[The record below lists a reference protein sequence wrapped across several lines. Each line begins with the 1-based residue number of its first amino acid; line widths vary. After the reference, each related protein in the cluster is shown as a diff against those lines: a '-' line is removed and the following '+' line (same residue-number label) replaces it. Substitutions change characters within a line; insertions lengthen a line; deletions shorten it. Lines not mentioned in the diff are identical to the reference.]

1 MPDSPLISV
10 IVPVYNV
17 EKHLRK
23 CLDSICGQTYR
34 NLEILCVNDGS
45 TDDSAAILE
54 EYAARDARIKV
65 FTQANGGLAAAR
77 NTGLR
82 DATGEWV
89 TGVDSDDYLE
99 PDTYEYALS
108 AAADNVDI
116 ICFGTKVI
124 WLDGQHQPHLN
135 AFYAIPA
142 LETQAPIP
150 SIVAETNDSF
160 CTKLF
165 RHSLIQQTGSQFP
178 AGLWYEDSLFWR
190 TAAPFAR
197 NIAFLPGE
205 KYNYVRH
212 AGTIMSQVFGKN
224 PKTLDRVRIAERLM
238 NAYAKRPLPGHLQR
252 VQLDSFLFCF
262 TCALSDVPRELH
274 PQVWDDMRLIA
285 QQHALFSKWPE
296 RLNFLKP
303 VPLLLR
309 PFVRHQGPG
318 KSSYGIPGFRPLVI
332 QRKNGMKITRFLGIR
347 IHKSVLS

>member
-1 MPDSPLISV
+1 MADSPLVSV

-17 EKHLRK
+17 EQYLRK
-23 CLDSICGQTYR
+23 CLDSICDQTYR

-45 TDDSAAILE
+45 TDGSPAILE
-54 EYAARDARIKV
+54 EYAARDSRIKV
-65 FTQANGGLAAAR
+65 FTQANAGLAAAR
-77 NTGLR
+77 NTGLEH
-82 DATGEWV
+82 ATGEWV

-99 PDTYEYALS
+99 ADTYEYALS
-108 AAADNVDI
+108 AVTDETDI
-116 ICFGTKVI
+116 VCFGTRVI
-124 WLDGQHQPHLN
+124 WQNGEQQPHLN

-142 LETQAPIP
+142 RETQPPTP

-160 CTKLF
+160 CTKIF
-165 RHSLIQQTGSQFP
+165 RRSLIEQTNSSFP

-212 AGTIMSQVFGKN
+212 EGTIMSQVFGKN

-238 NAYAKRPLPGHLQR
+238 NAYTAHPLPSHLQQ

-262 TCALSDVPRELH
+262 NCALSDVPHELH
-274 PQVWDDMRLIA
+274 PRVWAGMRQIA
-285 QQHALFSKWPE
+285 QQHALFDKWPSH
-296 RLNFLKP
+296 LSFLKP

-318 KSSYGIPGFRPLVI
+318 KSSYGLPGFRPLVI
-332 QRKNGMKITRFLGIR
+332 QRRNGMKITRFLGIKLHR
-347 IHKSVLS
+347 KPC